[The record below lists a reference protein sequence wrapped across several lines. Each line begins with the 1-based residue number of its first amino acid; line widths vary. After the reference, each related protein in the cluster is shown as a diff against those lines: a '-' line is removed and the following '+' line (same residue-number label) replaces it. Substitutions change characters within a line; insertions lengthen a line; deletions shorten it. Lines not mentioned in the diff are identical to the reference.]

1 MGMENVCKECS
12 SRRRCSWSEW
22 RSRRA
27 ALEFDS
33 WRLSLWSFAQ
43 RSISTESHI
52 HSVDLPNIAN
62 VRQQLRAVKNVA
74 HIIFGAYIV
83 AEMST
88 VDVPILR
95 NLLDV
100 VEETPHAQAC
110 HVLSSILRDYA
121 DMEPLPT
128 SRVKAEDPVQSQ

>member
-1 MGMENVCKECS
+1 MELENVCKECS

-33 WRLSLWSFAQ
+33 WRLSLWSYAQ
-43 RSISTESHI
+43 RSISIRSHI
-52 HSVDLPNIAN
+52 HSVDLLNIAN
-62 VRQQLRAVKNVA
+62 VRRQKLGAVKNVA

-83 AEMST
+83 AEMSE
-88 VDVPILR
+88 VNIAILR

-100 VEETPHAQAC
+100 VEETSPR
-110 HVLSSILRDYA
+110 SS
-121 DMEPLPT
+121 M
-128 SRVKAEDPVQSQ
+128 SRFVKHIEGVCGHGTAAHL